1 MSGLS
6 ELFGKISGSL
16 LPVLF
21 ISFAAPLLMMALIC
35 RGRSRKLLFFLLF
48 GTTACLLSG
57 YANSI
62 IRSLSGLSSGFF
74 NTNFAPAIEETLKA
88 LPIVILA
95 FSKNHDKRTLL
106 ECSVA
111 VGIGFAVLENAATL
125 ARNIEIISLP
135 LALGRGFGSR
145 FGIGGIRSSGREQ
158 QTAGRLFGASGR
170 RFGDGKRRGGNF
182 RRTERRFGG
191 AGAGRKHW
199 RNGLR
204 HGRFRRADRGTG
216 ADAGSEN
223 LF

>member
-135 LALGRGFGSR
+135 LALGRGFGS
-145 FGIGGIRSSGREQ
+145 GMMHGL
-158 QTAGRLFGASGR
+158 TTLASG
-170 RFGDGKRRGGNF
+170 FGLTLARKRRKLFYTGSFALLSVSVMYHSLYNILVSSDYQLAGFCLPLVTFVPLLIYLKKN
-182 RRTERRFGG
+182 RRGKE
-191 AGAGRKHW
+191 
-199 RNGLR
+199 
-204 HGRFRRADRGTG
+204 
-216 ADAGSEN
+216 
-223 LF
+223 